1 MGAAEQ
7 RAGEDREETAFTTA
21 TQRADRRWHRALAGG
36 LVAAVLL
43 HAAVLLSVRTT
54 STPQAP
60 FTAAGPDRGDYR
72 AAEGGSEGLAMIE
85 IRLPAAPAAE
95 VEEEE
100 VEVEPVPVPEPVPEP
115 IVEPEPVTAPEFAEE
130 EIEVS
135 VPGEGE
141 TGTGGEAGESTGPG
155 TATGEGEG
163 GGGADESG
171 DAGLIAPRPRGI
183 LIPPSGQPASARGQ
197 EITVWVFVAA
207 DGRVLADSTRLDPP
221 TSDRRYNNR
230 LRQTV
235 SDWVFE
241 PARRAGQSVSAWYPF
256 QIIL

>member
-1 MGAAEQ
+1 MGAVEQ
-7 RAGEDREETAFTTA
+7 PEGGVREETPFTTA
-21 TQRADRRWHRALAGG
+21 AQRADRVWNRALVGG
-36 LVAAVLL
+36 LIAAVLL
-43 HAAVLLSVRTT
+43 HAAFLLSVRTVAV
-54 STPQAP
+54 PEAP

-72 AAEGGSEGLAMIE
+72 AAEGGSDGLAMIE
-85 IRLPAAPAAE
+85 IRLPAAPAVE

-115 IVEPEPVTAPEFAEE
+115 IVEPEPITAPEFAEE

-135 VPGEGE
+135 APGQGDA
-141 TGTGGEAGESTGPG
+141 GTGGEAGESAGPG
-155 TATGEGEG
+155 RATGEGEG
-163 GGGADESG
+163 GGGADDSG

-183 LIPPSGQPASARGQ
+183 LIPHSGQPASARGQ

-241 PARRAGQSVSAWYPF
+241 PARRAGQAVAAWYPF
-256 QIIL
+256 QVIL